1 MINIVMATVKQDNG
15 LKLLL
20 WIFMLV
26 SDSFENFCILLI
38 ISREHYT
45 RVVMPMKISTNR
57 LRSSSSAISNVIHSR
72 KTTIDKIINLPAGTL
87 ALLAAIGFLSVMTWT
102 FSWIHLEL
110 NAGSIASAIV
120 CIYIS
125 SPNIIRIIDGTLLS
139 RAGRLTQQQ
148 VSRQS
153 GYTQQQY
160 TTTREHK
167 RKKELRD

>member
-26 SDSFENFCILLI
+26 SDSFENFCIIFI

-45 RVVMPMKISTNR
+45 RVVMSMKISTNR

-120 CIYIS
+120 LPIS
-125 SPNIIRIIDGTLLS
+125 NPDYRRHAPFKGREIDPAAGITSKWVYPTTIRNNGGT
-139 RAGRLTQQQ
+139 
-148 VSRQS
+148 
-153 GYTQQQY
+153 
-160 TTTREHK
+160 
-167 RKKELRD
+167 